1 MTDSGQWAQERLKQA
16 NLIFEPGEKPWGVQL
31 GDFLL
36 WTLEIALI
44 WLLAGWLRP

>member
-1 MTDSGQWAQERLKQA
+1 MPDSAQWAQEKLKQA
-16 NLIFEPGEKPWGVQL
+16 NLISEPGDHSL
-31 GDFLL
+31 GWQMGLFML